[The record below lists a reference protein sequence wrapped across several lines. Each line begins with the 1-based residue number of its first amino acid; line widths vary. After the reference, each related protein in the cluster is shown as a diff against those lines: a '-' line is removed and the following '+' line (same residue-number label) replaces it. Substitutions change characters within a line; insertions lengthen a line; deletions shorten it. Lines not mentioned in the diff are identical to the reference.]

1 VKNRSVVFDTNG
13 YRTLS
18 ERIIASGAWTI
29 ENLKTAECEQ
39 ESKAFANPYVLME
52 LASHLGDESDPHFLG
67 CQSALIALYKHCQE
81 PDGQVRLL
89 ADSESLIA
97 RMLYG
102 RVPAGHDET
111 AEILAQLAREMAI
124 ANGKPGPAFVQ
135 VCERIAERVESV
147 EADFVADMRAVIEL
161 LNPECSGWD
170 PFSNDMGKRKKALEV
185 VKSEAMCL
193 SIAGMFVLKT
203 RSLLGVLQD
212 DSNFDAMARFV
223 LKTFPVSI
231 RFYQEMLKRIVGTGC
246 DISKKQRSNSIWDLQ
261 IAVGIGQR
269 PQSGLPELVL
279 VTGDAAITKAAKDA
293 CLSEY
298 VKSVDEY
305 LATLNSSAVISARA

>member
-1 VKNRSVVFDTNG
+1 MES
-13 YRTLS
+13 
-18 ERIIASGAWTI
+18 
-29 ENLKTAECEQ
+29 LKAAECEQ
-39 ESKAFANPYVLME
+39 QSKAFANPYVLME
-52 LASHLGDESDPHFLG
+52 LAFHLADESDPHFFA

-81 PDGQVRLL
+81 PDGQLCLL

-102 RVPAGHDET
+102 RVPAGHHET

-135 VCERIAERVESV
+135 VCEQIAERVDSV
-147 EADFVADMRAVIEL
+147 EADFVDDMRAVIEL

-212 DSNFDAMARFV
+212 DSDFDAMARFV

-269 PQSGLPELVL
+269 LQSGLPELVL
-279 VTGDAAITKAAKDA
+279 VTGDAAITQAAKMLA
-293 CLSEY
+293 CR
-298 VKSVDEY
+298 
-305 LATLNSSAVISARA
+305 NM